1 MVCTGSPLLL
11 SLCKQT
17 GNIRSAPRFLFFC
30 FAHRYCLPHF
40 KIVKIKK
47 MNTTKNV
54 LFAAA
59 TGLALLVAS
68 PFNSKANN
76 GKEKGVKEAVAPW
89 ADGKLSVQY
98 TGSTEDGVMF
108 NVKFENTGAEKF
120 WLIIKNNEGDV
131 LFQAQF
137 SDVHFN
143 KNIQFLRDGDNVNP
157 TFIVRSGK
165 QEIKHTFVVNRTL
178 VENVVVTKL

>member
-1 MVCTGSPLLL
+1 
-11 SLCKQT
+11 
-17 GNIRSAPRFLFFC
+17 
-30 FAHRYCLPHF
+30 
-40 KIVKIKK
+40 
-47 MNTTKNV
+47 MNTKNL

-59 TGLALLVAS
+59 TGLALLVVS

-76 GKEKGVKEAVAPW
+76 GGKEKGVKEAVAPL

-98 TGSTEDGVMF
+98 TGSTEDRVMF
-108 NVKFENTGAEKF
+108 NVKFENPGAQKF

-137 SDVHFN
+137 GDVHFN
-143 KNIQFLRDGDNVNP
+143 KNIQFLRDGDDVNP
-157 TFIVRSGK
+157 TFIIRSGK
-165 QEIKHTFVVNRTL
+165 EEVRHTFAINRTM

>member
-1 MVCTGSPLLL
+1 
-11 SLCKQT
+11 
-17 GNIRSAPRFLFFC
+17 
-30 FAHRYCLPHF
+30 
-40 KIVKIKK
+40 

-76 GKEKGVKEAVAPW
+76 GKEKGVKENAAPL
-89 ADGKLSVQY
+89 ADGSLSVQY

-108 NVKFENTGAEKF
+108 NVKFDNAGAQKF

-131 LFQAQF
+131 LFQEQF

-143 KNIQFLRDGDNVNP
+143 KNIQFLRDGDNLNP
-157 TFIVRSGK
+157 TFIIRSGK
-165 QEIKHTFVVNRTL
+165 QEIKHTFAVNRKM